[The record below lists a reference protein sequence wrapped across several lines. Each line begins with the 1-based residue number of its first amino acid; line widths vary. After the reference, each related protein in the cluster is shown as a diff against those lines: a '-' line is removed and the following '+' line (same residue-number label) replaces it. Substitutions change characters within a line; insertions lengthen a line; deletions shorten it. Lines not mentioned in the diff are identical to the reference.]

1 MRAIVPTDLIA
12 CHLANGFNTIL
23 QWLNGL
29 NLIAALILLRA
40 RKLEQGRLGIMAIFV
55 TESQVTEL
63 LDMPTAIQ
71 AVEEVMKLHGEGKA
85 VNHPRQRVRR
95 QGVILH
101 WMAATVPEWGMTG
114 FKVYTPRS
122 VLFFLYGAEGE
133 LLMVAEAA
141 KLGQIRTGAASG
153 VATKFMARLDS
164 KVVGIIG
171 TGFQAE
177 TQLSAICQVRPVEKI
192 FAYSR
197 TPERREKFAEKMTEQ
212 LGVPVIPVASA
223 EEAVKDADIV
233 VTVTTS
239 KTPVLLGAWL
249 KPGTHINAVGSNSL
263 VRRELDSEAVRRCH
277 RIVVDD
283 RRQAQIECGDLLSAV
298 ERGDLAWDRLTEL
311 GEVVA
316 GKVKGRERNDE
327 ITLFES
333 QGIALWDL
341 AVGKV
346 VYERASEKGLGQS
359 LPF

>member
-1 MRAIVPTDLIA
+1 
-12 CHLANGFNTIL
+12 
-23 QWLNGL
+23 
-29 NLIAALILLRA
+29 
-40 RKLEQGRLGIMAIFV
+40 MAIFV
-55 TESQVTEL
+55 TEKQVADL
-63 LDMPTAIQ
+63 IDMRTAIQ
-71 AVEEVMKLHGEGKA
+71 AVEEVMELHGKGRA

-95 QGVILH
+95 HGAILH
-101 WMAATVPEWGMTG
+101 WMAATVPEWSLTG

-122 VLFFLYGAEGE
+122 ALFFLYGADGE

-141 KLGQIRTGAASG
+141 KLGQIRTGAASA
-153 VATKFMARLDS
+153 VATKYMARQDS
-164 KVVGIIG
+164 KVLGIIG

-177 TQLSAICQVRPVEKI
+177 TQLSAICQVRPIERI
-192 FAYSR
+192 YAYSR
-197 TPERREKFAEKMTEQ
+197 TAERRDKFAAKMTEQ
-212 LGVPVIPVASA
+212 LSIPVIPVASA
-223 EEAVKDADIV
+223 EEAVRDADIV

-239 KTPVLLGAWL
+239 ATPVLLGEWL
-249 KPGTHINAVGSNSL
+249 RAGMHINAVGSNSL
-263 VRRELDSEAVRRCH
+263 VRRELDSEAVRRCQ

-283 RRQAQIECGDLLSAV
+283 RLQAQIECGDLLSAV

-316 GKVKGRERNDE
+316 GKAEGRTSDDE

-346 VYERASEKGLGQS
+346 VYERALESGLSQK

>member
-12 CHLANGFNTIL
+12 CHLANSFNTIL

-164 KVVGIIG
+164 KVDRNHRNW
-171 TGFQAE
+171 
-177 TQLSAICQVRPVEKI
+177 LS
-192 FAYSR
+192 
-197 TPERREKFAEKMTEQ
+197 
-212 LGVPVIPVASA
+212 G
-223 EEAVKDADIV
+223 
-233 VTVTTS
+233 
-239 KTPVLLGAWL
+239 
-249 KPGTHINAVGSNSL
+249 
-263 VRRELDSEAVRRCH
+263 
-277 RIVVDD
+277 
-283 RRQAQIECGDLLSAV
+283 
-298 ERGDLAWDRLTEL
+298 
-311 GEVVA
+311 
-316 GKVKGRERNDE
+316 
-327 ITLFES
+327 
-333 QGIALWDL
+333 
-341 AVGKV
+341 
-346 VYERASEKGLGQS
+346 
-359 LPF
+359 

>member
-133 LLMVAEAA
+133 LLMVAEA
-141 KLGQIRTGAASG
+141 GETGANPNRRCFGSG
-153 VATKFMARLDS
+153 N
-164 KVVGIIG
+164 
-171 TGFQAE
+171 
-177 TQLSAICQVRPVEKI
+177 QVYGSHLTLKSSESSELAFR
-192 FAYSR
+192 
-197 TPERREKFAEKMTEQ
+197 
-212 LGVPVIPVASA
+212 
-223 EEAVKDADIV
+223 
-233 VTVTTS
+233 
-239 KTPVLLGAWL
+239 L
-249 KPGTHINAVGSNSL
+249 KPNFQPSVKSDQLRKFSL
-263 VRRELDSEAVRRCH
+263 TA
-277 RIVVDD
+277 
-283 RRQAQIECGDLLSAV
+283 G
-298 ERGDLAWDRLTEL
+298 RLNE
-311 GEVVA
+311 
-316 GKVKGRERNDE
+316 GK
-327 ITLFES
+327 S
-333 QGIALWDL
+333 
-341 AVGKV
+341 
-346 VYERASEKGLGQS
+346 S
-359 LPF
+359 LRK